1 MIRSRLG
8 SAVVVGSALALLS
21 SASPALASGG
31 TLSIIAGTG
40 SPGAPIPGPAT
51 SSPLN
56 APYGVAVDTAG
67 NIYVAD
73 ANNDVIEKVS
83 PSGTLSIFAG
93 TGSPGVPIP
102 GPATSSPLNVPRGI
116 AVDSAGN
123 LIIAD
128 SDNGA
133 VEQVTPS
140 GTLSIIAGTPGSYG
154 RPIPGPATSSPMDGP
169 TGVAL
174 DSVGNLYVADEGN
187 NQIYKVT
194 PSGTL
199 SIIAGTG
206 SSGPPTPGRATNS
219 EFYSPSSVAVDST
232 GNVYISDQG
241 NNLIEKVTPSGALS
255 IIVGTPGSSG
265 PPTPGPAVSSSLN
278 NPLGVA
284 VDSAGN
290 LYIADQ
296 GNNVIEQVTPSGALS
311 IIAGS
316 GSLGRA
322 TPGPATSS
330 PLAYPDAVAV
340 DSLGSFYIADQ
351 SNSEV
356 ERVIPGTPVTTTPAP
371 APPATSTTTTTAPA
385 PAPPATTA
393 TTPPAQ
399 LRITGIRATANAIVW
414 CQSAGCRY
422 PAARLRFALNR
433 ATAVRLLLRT
443 RVHGHWKLVATTTLR
458 GHSGINYHR
467 IAGRWHGHLF
477 PTGAVQ
483 ILAQI
488 QPDQHWTTAKT
499 IHLTVRHNRQR
510 R

>member
-1 MIRSRLG
+1 MIGLRLG

-21 SASPALASGG
+21 LASPAFASGG
-31 TLSIIAGTG
+31 TLSVIAGTGSPGAPIPGPATSSPMGAPYGVAVDSAGNVYIADINNDVIEKVTSSGTLSIFAGTG

-56 APYGVAVDTAG
+56 
-67 NIYVAD
+67 
-73 ANNDVIEKVS
+73 
-83 PSGTLSIFAG
+83 L
-93 TGSPGVPIP
+93 
-102 GPATSSPLNVPRGI
+102 PRGI

-128 SDNGA
+128 SNNGV

-154 RPIPGPATSSPMDGP
+154 PPIPGPATSSTMDAP
-169 TGVAL
+169 TGVAI
-174 DSVGNLYVADEGN
+174 DSAGNLYIADEGR
-187 NQIYKVT
+187 NQIYEVT

-206 SSGPPTPGRATNS
+206 GSGPPTPGPATNS

-241 NNLIEKVTPSGALS
+241 NNLIEKVTPSGTLS

-265 PPTPGPAVSSSLN
+265 PPTPGPAVSSSLD

-284 VDSAGN
+284 IDSAGN

-296 GNNVIEQVTPSGALS
+296 VNNVIEQVTPSGTLS

-316 GSLGRA
+316 GRLGPA
-322 TPGPATSS
+322 APGPATSS
-330 PLAYPDAVAV
+330 PLRYPDAVAV
-340 DSLGSFYIADQ
+340 DSRGSFYIADQ
-351 SNSEV
+351 SNSQIEKV
-356 ERVIPGTPVTTTPAP
+356 TPSTPVTTTPAP
-371 APPATSTTTTTAPA
+371 APPATGTAPA
-385 PAPPATTA
+385 PAPAP
-393 TTPPAQ
+393 TPTAQ
-399 LRITGIRATANAIVW
+399 LRITGIRATANTIVW
-414 CQSAGCRY
+414 CQSAGCQY
-422 PAARLRFALNR
+422 PATQLRFALNR
-433 ATAVRLLLRT
+433 PTAVRLLLRT
-443 RVHGHWKLVATTTLR
+443 RVHGHWKQVATTTLR
-458 GHSGINYHR
+458 GHSGINYDR

-499 IHLTVRHNRQR
+499 IYLTVRHNRQR

>member
-1 MIRSRLG
+1 MIRLRLG

-21 SASPALASGG
+21 SASLALASSG

-40 SPGAPIPGPAT
+40 SLGSPIPGPAT

-56 APYGVAVDTAG
+56 APYGVAVDSAG
-67 NIYVAD
+67 NVYIAD
-73 ANNDVIEKVS
+73 LNNNVIEKVT

-93 TGSPGVPIP
+93 TGSPGLPIP
-102 GPATSSPLNVPRGI
+102 GPATSSPLNSPRGI

-123 LIIAD
+123 VIIGD
-128 SDNGA
+128 SDNSV

-154 RPIPGPATSSPMDGP
+154 PPIPGPATSSPMDAP
-169 TGVAL
+169 TGVAI
-174 DSVGNLYVADEGN
+174 DSAGNLYIADEGN

-199 SIIAGTG
+199 SIIAGTRG
-206 SSGPPTPGRATNS
+206 SGSPTPGPATNS

-232 GNVYISDQG
+232 GNVYVSDEG
-241 NNLIEKVTPSGALS
+241 NNLIEKVTPSGTLS

-265 PPTPGPAVSSSLN
+265 PPTPGPAISSSLN

-290 LYIADQ
+290 VYIADQ
-296 GNNVIEQVTPSGALS
+296 TNNVIEKVTPSGVLS

-316 GSLGRA
+316 GSLGPA

-330 PLAYPDAVAV
+330 PLRYPDAVAV
-340 DSLGSFYIADQ
+340 DSRGNLYIADQ
-351 SNSEV
+351 SNSEIEEV
-356 ERVIPGTPVTTTPAP
+356 TPDTPVTTTPAP
-371 APPATSTTTTTAPA
+371 APPATSTTTAPPTAPR
-385 PAPPATTA
+385 ATTT
-393 TTPPAQ
+393 TTPSTL
-399 LRITGIRATANAIVW
+399 LRITGIRATANTIVW
-414 CQSAGCRY
+414 CQNAGCRY
-422 PAARLRFALNR
+422 PATQLRFALNR
-433 ATAVRLLLRT
+433 PAAVRLLLRT
-443 RVHGHWKLVATTTLR
+443 RAHGHWKQVATTTLR
-458 GHSGINYHR
+458 GHSGVNYDR

-488 QPDQHWTTAKT
+488 QTDQHWTTAKET
-499 IHLTVRHNRQR
+499 IELTVHHNRH
-510 R
+510 